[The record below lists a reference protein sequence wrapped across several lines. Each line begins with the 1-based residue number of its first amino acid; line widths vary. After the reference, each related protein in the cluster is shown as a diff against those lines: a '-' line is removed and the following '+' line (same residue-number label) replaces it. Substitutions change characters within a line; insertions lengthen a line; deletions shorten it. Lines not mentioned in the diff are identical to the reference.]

1 MDSTDQ
7 AENSSAPM
15 LILYTTAGCHL
26 CEFAA
31 EMLEHLEREGT
42 IDVKSCDI
50 SESEELVAL
59 YGIRIPVVKNSET
72 EEEIG
77 WPFDME
83 QLVKLIR

>member
-1 MDSTDQ
+1 MASTDQ
-7 AENSSAPM
+7 MENGSAPT
-15 LILYTTAGCHL
+15 LIFFTTAGCHL

-31 EMLEHLEREGT
+31 EMLEHLAREK
-42 IDVKSCDI
+42 IINVQSRDI

-72 EEEIG
+72 AEEIG